1 MADKLG
7 LLVTKWRERAQ
18 ELRGQAM
25 STGIT
30 ALSAS
35 TFAGP
40 LSAEL
45 GKLVQAEMS
54 DGTLVRRFAEEM
66 STAEKSGV
74 PIAECGAAAHGVL
87 MLNFA
92 KRVGPLLRS
101 LTEEK
106 MREQK
111 FLEGTSR
118 SLQDGA
124 DELAKCIE
132 ADAAPEP
139 YADCDVQPPDRSD
152 GKPPPDP
159 VVPPADP
166 HMG

>member
-1 MADKLG
+1 MSDKLG

-30 ALSAS
+30 ALSAA

-40 LSAEL
+40 LSQEL
-45 GKLVQAEMS
+45 AKLIQAEMT

-74 PIAECGAAAHGVL
+74 PIAECSTAAHGIL

-106 MREQK
+106 VREQK

-124 DELAKCIE
+124 DELAKCIAE
-132 ADAAPEP
+132 DAAPAP
-139 YADCDVQPPDRSD
+139 YADCDVQPPDEPTAE
-152 GKPPPDP
+152 PP
-159 VVPPADP
+159 
-166 HMG
+166 MG